1 MTDRM
6 VCEMDRNESKKKN
19 DVVEAMLRVREKEME
34 QMGTEEQEGL
44 TAEEHEEMFQKIVE
58 RLKAEGLMKAE
69 HSASGRET
77 ADGSSASERKGV
89 FCAGKPMEDAD
100 MDGMVSG
107 GVAAVCGT
115 NTGKGKIRWFQRRAA
130 KVACICLVAG
140 VAVFGVTMTGEAN
153 RLRLLQTV
161 NEVLGT
167 GDLMKTNNGDD
178 RLVSGGNENKVRR
191 EIEEAL
197 QAEVPD
203 FLYLPEGIR
212 FESYELVSEVGYA
225 TMEYTYDKG
234 YFYLNISNSLTDM
247 SQGAIK
253 EKEKKDKIETLSGEI
268 EFVIK
273 PVEDSRNK
281 YEARWEH
288 NNVAYDLVGEIG
300 KDELIK
306 ILENLSYSM

>member
-1 MTDRM
+1 
-6 VCEMDRNESKKKN
+6 MDRNESKKKN

-178 RLVSGGNENKVRR
+178 RLVSGGNEDEVRR
-191 EIEEAL
+191 EIETAL
-197 QAEVPD
+197 QAEVPE
-203 FLYLPEGIR
+203 FYYLPEGMQ
-212 FESYELVSEVGYA
+212 FEEYELSEEIGLARMKYSYE
-225 TMEYTYDKG
+225 KG
-234 YFYLNISNSLTDM
+234 YIYLTVSSGKEDM
-247 SQGAIK
+247 SQGNIK
-253 EKEKKDKIETLSGEI
+253 EISEEEIETLSGKIRFEI
-268 EFVIK
+268 ETVQENNQNVAK
-273 PVEDSRNK
+273 WNYR
-281 YEARWEH
+281 
-288 NNVAYDLVGEIG
+288 NVAYSFGGEIT
-300 KDELIK
+300 KEELRVV
-306 ILENLSYSM
+306 LENISFSM